1 MAQFPERTWAGIDV
15 SKKHWDVAIA
25 DGKRVDRFDANASGG
40 LKLAALLKQA
50 HVTHVCLEAT
60 GHYERPLVEVLRE
73 QQMPLSI
80 VNPRQVR
87 NFARAG
93 GQLAKTDQIDARV
106 IARFGTLLQPALT
119 EKKSENQEKLSSLR
133 ARRRQ
138 VVATRIQEKNRL
150 DTQPD
155 ADARRLIE
163 AAVEF
168 YKEQLKS
175 VDEQI
180 RQLVKSDAELQRR
193 ADLMVSMISIGN
205 TTATALLAEIPEL
218 GTLSSRQA
226 ARLAG
231 LAPINRDSG
240 MYRGKRMIGGG
251 RAGVRKALYMP
262 TLVAIKH
269 NPPIKAFYE
278 QLLARGKA
286 KMTAI
291 TACMRKLLLILNA
304 MLKENKPWNPTHST

>member
-1 MAQFPERTWAGIDV
+1 MAQCSERTWAGIDV

-40 LKLAALLKQA
+40 LKLVALLKQA

-87 NFARAG
+87 DFARAS
-93 GQLAKTDQIDARV
+93 GQLAKTDQLDARV

-138 VVATRIQEKNRL
+138 VVDTLVQEKNRL

-155 ADARRLIE
+155 IDARRLIE
-163 AAVEF
+163 DAVEF
-168 YKEQLKS
+168 YQEQLES
-175 VDEQI
+175 VEEQI
-180 RQLVKSDAELQRR
+180 RQLVKSDVKFQRR
-193 ADLMVSMISIGN
+193 VDLMVSVKAVGG

-218 GTLSSRQA
+218 GTLSGRQA
-226 ARLAG
+226 ARLSG

-240 MYRGKRMIGGG
+240 MFRGRRMIGGG

-262 TLVAIKH
+262 TLVAIRY
-269 NPPIKAFYE
+269 NPVIKKFYE
-278 QLLARGKA
+278 QLIARGKA

-304 MLKENKPWNPTHST
+304 ILRENKPWNPIHST